1 MARSEQLN
9 REMREASR
17 RRILEAALR
26 LFAAHGYAGTS
37 IRMIAESAGISV
49 GLLYNYFPSK
59 ADLLHALFE
68 ESMRDVQAS
77 FASAEAAKTPSER
90 IERLVRSAFEILDA
104 NRDFW
109 RTSYGVRMQPAV
121 AAGPG
126 KRLRTWTM
134 TIQSTLAR
142 YLAEA
147 GSRQPEVDAALLFA
161 LIDGASQHY
170 VLDPKGYPLDDVA
183 TGIIELF
190 TREPTR
196 RSIRT
201 ARDRPVTR
209 SAPDCTRTS

>member
-1 MARSEQLN
+1 MARSAELN

-17 RRILEAALR
+17 GRILKAALR
-26 LFAAHGYAGTS
+26 LFATHGYAGTS

-121 AAGPG
+121 VAGLG

-142 YLAEA
+142 YLADA

-170 VLDPKGYPLDDVA
+170 VLDPKGYPLDEVA
-183 TGIIELF
+183 DGIISLF
-190 TREPTR
+190 TR
-196 RSIRT
+196 SVVRT
-201 ARDRPVTR
+201 ARDKPAIRC
-209 SAPDCTRTS
+209 APGYTRTS